1 MRAYFDHAAT
11 SPLTDEVLGTYT
23 DELRRIGNAS
33 SQHAEGQAARVRL
46 ESARR
51 RLAQAVGAEPAQ
63 VVFTSGGTEADNLAV
78 KGIHAARIAEDTRR
92 TRVLVSTIE
101 HHAILESA
109 EHLES
114 QGATVEWLEVDRAGR
129 VDPQAVADVIARD
142 PESVSL
148 VSVMLANNEIGTV
161 QPIARIAQI
170 AHAHGVP
177 VHTDAVQALGQ
188 VPVDFAALGVDA
200 LSITAHKVGG
210 PVGVGAL
217 VLGRTLTPVPVLHGG
232 GQERSVRS
240 GTLDVAGAAA
250 FAHAAERATARL
262 TDGTT
267 ARMAALRDR
276 LAAGLLD
283 TVPDAVLTGGDLDGD
298 IDGLP
303 ARLPGNVHVVLPGCE
318 GASLLF
324 LLDAAGFATSTG
336 SACQAGVARPSH
348 VLLACGFDEEQSRS
362 AQRFT
367 LGPET
372 TQQQVDALLAAL
384 PEAVERSRQA
394 GLVGAGGA
402 R

>member
-11 SPLTDEVLGTYT
+11 SPLTDEVLAAYT
-23 DELRRIGNAS
+23 TELRRIGNPS

-51 RLAQAVGAEPAQ
+51 RLAEAVGAEPAE
-63 VVFTSGGTEADNLAV
+63 VVLTSGGTEADNLAI
-78 KGIHAARIAEDTRR
+78 KGIHAARHAEDPRR

-109 EHLES
+109 EHLETL
-114 QGATVEWLEVDRAGR
+114 GATVEWLGVDRQGR
-129 VDPQAVADVIARD
+129 VDPQEVKDAIARD

-161 QPIARIAQI
+161 QPIAQI
-170 AHAHGVP
+170 ARVAHTHGIP

-188 VPVDFAALGVDA
+188 VPVEFATLGVDA

-210 PVGVGAL
+210 PVGIGAL
-217 VLGRTLTPVPVLHGG
+217 VLSRALAPLPLLHGG
-232 GQERSVRS
+232 GQARGVRS
-240 GTLDVAGAAA
+240 GTLEAAGATA
-250 FAHAAERATARL
+250 FAPAAEDAVARL
-262 TDGTT
+262 TDGTA
-267 ARMAALRDR
+267 ARMAGLRDQ
-276 LAAGLLD
+276 LARGILEA
-283 TVPDAVLTGGDLDGD
+283 VPDAILTGGDLDGEV
-298 IDGLP
+298 DGLP
-303 ARLPGNVHVVLPGCE
+303 ARLPGNLHVVLPGCE

-348 VLLACGFDEEQSRS
+348 VLLACGFDEDLSRS

-372 TQQQVDALLAAL
+372 TQEQVDALLEVL
-384 PEAVERSRQA
+384 PDAVARSRQA
-394 GLVGAGGA
+394 GLVSAGGA

>member
-1 MRAYFDHAAT
+1 
-11 SPLTDEVLGTYT
+11 
-23 DELRRIGNAS
+23 
-33 SQHAEGQAARVRL
+33 
-46 ESARR
+46 
-51 RLAQAVGAEPAQ
+51 
-63 VVFTSGGTEADNLAV
+63 
-78 KGIHAARIAEDTRR
+78 
-92 TRVLVSTIE
+92 VLVSTIE

-109 EHLES
+109 EHLEAR
-114 QGATVEWLEVDRAGR
+114 GATIEWLEVDRAGR
-129 VDPQAVADVIARD
+129 VDPQVVADVIARD

-170 AHAHGVP
+170 AHAHGIP

-217 VLGRTLTPVPVLHGG
+217 VLSRALTPVPVLHGG

-250 FAHAAERATARL
+250 FAHAAERAAARL

-283 TVPDAVLTGGDLDGD
+283 TVPDAVLTGGDLDGEV
-298 IDGLP
+298 DGLP